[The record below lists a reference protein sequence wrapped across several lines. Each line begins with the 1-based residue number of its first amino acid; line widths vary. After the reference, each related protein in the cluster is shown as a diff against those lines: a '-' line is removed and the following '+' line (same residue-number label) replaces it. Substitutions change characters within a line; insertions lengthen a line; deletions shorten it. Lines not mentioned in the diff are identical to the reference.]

1 VAVRTEAAETPS
13 KASIA
18 IAADIRRRIVTGELV
33 AGAPLP
39 VEDALMADL
48 RASRSVVRE
57 ALRILETEGLLAVR
71 RGVGG
76 GPTVRHPSIQQTA
89 NSMGVYLQIGDVL
102 VSDVWEARDRI
113 IGNAVE
119 RLAANRTDAEADE
132 LATVAGDLT
141 KVIGD
146 LEGYY
151 PQLITVG
158 ETVVRL
164 AGNATEY
171 TLVVALRHVIAAE
184 LEQATRAIVANQAP
198 ITVNRAVAREGEVAR
213 AWEET
218 ARHVKARRGPAAR
231 RSYNRAADPL
241 RLNITKRN
249 RGKVVDI
256 FRVS

>member
-1 VAVRTEAAETPS
+1 VGVRAEDAAVPF

-39 VEDALMADL
+39 VEDALMVDL
-48 RASRSVVRE
+48 GASRSVVRE

-76 GPTVRHPSIQQTA
+76 GPTVRHPSIEQTA
-89 NSMGVYLQIGDVL
+89 NSMGVFLQIGDVL
-102 VSDVWEARDRI
+102 VPDVWEARDRI

-119 RLAANRTDAEADE
+119 RLAANRTDAGADQF
-132 LATVAGDLT
+132 AAAARDLT
-141 KVIGD
+141 KVVGD
-146 LEGYY
+146 LDRYY

-171 TLVVALRHVIAAE
+171 ILVVALRHVIATE
-184 LEQATRAIVANQAP
+184 LEQATRAIIANQAP
-198 ITVNRAVAREGEVAR
+198 ISVKGAVAREAEVAH
-213 AWEET
+213 AWEDT
-218 ARHVKARRGPAAR
+218 ARHVRAHRGKAAR
-231 RSYNRAADPL
+231 RSYTLAADPL
-241 RLNITKRN
+241 RLNIAKRHSG
-249 RGKVVDI
+249 RVVDI
-256 FRVS
+256 FQTA